1 MSICST
7 TFDYHFKSTF
17 YLRISYIILASL
29 EICFN
34 IPENNIIVFTFQ
46 IDVFYEI
53 TFFKAVF
60 DMNSGALNL
69 LYSKRLQNIEKDAP
83 FSNSEKNV
91 CDIMYEPNFNQISL
105 DLNDRKSKLNY
116 HYESSIPSGI
126 MPTELEKN
134 AVQKP
139 NLDIGRYFAERV
151 S

>member
-1 MSICST
+1 MPFQFWDMANFSLI
-7 TFDYHFKSTF
+7 
-17 YLRISYIILASL
+17 LRALRN
-29 EICFN
+29 EM
-34 IPENNIIVFTFQ
+34 
-46 IDVFYEI
+46 
-53 TFFKAVF
+53 TFFGVVI
-60 DMNSGALNL
+60 DMNSGVLNL
-69 LYSKRLQNIEKDAP
+69 LYSKRLQNIEDAP

-151 S
+151 SRCLWPFWGALRQNLWFSLG